1 MNQLPAV
8 ATSRRAAL
16 LIWGAAMLATPSIAE
31 NNVCS
36 YDGGWSLRVDSRYC
50 PSNAPID
57 CGMGTQ
63 RRCCPSGYVCAGV
76 GLQGGSWCCKEGEDC
91 INQARESPRCPNQ
104 QWTLWGGDDGS
115 VSDGAWCCQPGYN
128 GFYKGKVE
136 GVGCTKAGV
145 NTLPSNTFFAK
156 TVLTSQCVT
165 STPTPSSSSSS
176 SATIGQ
182 TTPTGS
188 VVDGQNAGGEGQQSS
203 KDDDSSSS
211 KGLGSG
217 AIAGIV
223 IGCVAG
229 VALIAAIFGA
239 AMWRRRKNRAAA
251 GQELHSNDPAHSQS
265 GYYPTSEMHHAGGG
279 GGGGYADSS
288 VGGYS
293 GSTAGGGYA
302 NSQDGRGYYA
312 PSPGQQ
318 GYAEPQMKENTIYSP
333 PAELPNENRHLIGD
347 QRAESHEMP

>member
-1 MNQLPAV
+1 MTMGRST
-8 ATSRRAAL
+8 ATSPRAAL
-16 LIWGAAMLATPSIAE
+16 LVWGAVLLAALGVAE
-31 NNVCS
+31 DVCP

-50 PSNAPID
+50 PSSAPID

-91 INQARESPRCPNQ
+91 LNQARETPRCPNQ
-104 QWTLWGGDDGS
+104 QWTLWGGDTGT

-128 GFYKGKVE
+128 GYYKGKVE

-156 TVLTSQCVT
+156 TVLTSQCAT

-176 SATIGQ
+176 SSSAATGQ
-182 TTPTGS
+182 TSPTPTGA
-188 VVDGQNAGGEGQQSS
+188 VADGQNAGDGQQ
-203 KDDDSSSS
+203 KDDESS

-223 IGCVAG
+223 VGCVGGLALVAG
-229 VALIAAIFGA
+229 AIGA
-239 AMWRRRKNRAAA
+239 VLWRRRKNHQAAA
-251 GQELHSNDPAHSQS
+251 GQEPSHGAGGDAPGYSPN
-265 GYYPTSEMHHAGGG
+265 GYYQAPGDMQQQS
-279 GGGGYADSS
+279 GYADSS

-293 GSTAGGGYA
+293 GSTAGGGGTT
-302 NSQDGRGYYA
+302 SRPRRDSTR
-312 PSPGQQ
+312 S
-318 GYAEPQMKENTIYSP
+318 
-333 PAELPNENRHLIGD
+333 R
-347 QRAESHEMP
+347 R